1 MDTLTENLHG
11 SGIASTQEATME
23 KPGPDAPEHVKC
35 RWWRND
41 LMELTR
47 EQLSGLTGFSASA
60 IRDYESGT
68 KEIDP
73 MTQKRYRMACAA
85 VAMGV
90 QFDWLT
96 TSLEITRPVKIVT
109 KED

>member
-1 MDTLTENLHG
+1 MDTLTANVHG
-11 SGIASTQEATME
+11 PWIASTQEAKME

-47 EQLSGLTGFSASA
+47 EQLSGLTGFSVSA
-60 IRDYESGT
+60 IRDYENGT

-73 MTQKRYRMACAA
+73 TTQKRYRMACAA

-90 QFDWLT
+90 QFDWLS
-96 TSLEITRPVKIVT
+96 TSLEITRPVRITT
-109 KED
+109 KD